1 MPEYLLIIITV
12 LIGLLVGYLARGTR
26 SAGWPRKTPSTGPPP
41 ADPKPA
47 EQEQEQA
54 QMPAPV
60 TLLHAADPKPAGQEQ
75 EQAQMPAPVTLLH
88 ANSPL
93 PDAVQPAT
101 SATGTAAILR
111 PPAVRVAK
119 EVLDVADHLDNG
131 ELALRLIEAVVL
143 LPGVSAVRPE
153 QGDGFQPRLHEWAG
167 NRITDEPTRWNTIA
181 QTLAPGAITSERTL
195 LRAAQVIVFESPE
208 QP

>member
-1 MPEYLLIIITV
+1 MPEYLLIIIAV

-26 SAGWPRKTPSTGPPP
+26 SAGWPRKIPPVVPPP
-41 ADPKPA
+41 AGPKA
-47 EQEQEQA
+47 AEQEHEQEQEQEQEQA
-54 QMPAPV
+54 ELTAAMMPP
-60 TLLHAADPKPAGQEQ
+60 
-75 EQAQMPAPVTLLH
+75 H
-88 ANSPL
+88 ANGPL
-93 PDAVQPAT
+93 SDAVPPAISAGRT
-101 SATGTAAILR
+101 SAVLF
-111 PPAVRVAK
+111 PPAVKVAT

-153 QGDGFQPRLHEWAG
+153 LGDGFQPRLHEWAG
-167 NRITDEPTRWNTIA
+167 HRITDEAAQWNTIA

-208 QP
+208 QS

>member
-1 MPEYLLIIITV
+1 MPEFLLIIITA
-12 LIGLLVGYLARGTR
+12 LAGLLVGYLARGTR
-26 SAGWPRKTPSTGPPP
+26 SAGWLRKTSSTGPPP

-54 QMPAPV
+54 RMPAPE
-60 TLLHAADPKPAGQEQ
+60 TLPDAAD
-75 EQAQMPAPVTLLH
+75 
-88 ANSPL
+88 PL
-93 PDAVQPAT
+93 PDAVQPTAN
-101 SATGTAAILR
+101 ATGALAVLS
-111 PPAVRVAK
+111 PSAVRVAT

-167 NRITDEPTRWNTIA
+167 NRITDEPARLNTIA

-208 QP
+208 QS

>member
-26 SAGWPRKTPSTGPPP
+26 SAGWPRKTSSTGPPP
-41 ADPKPA
+41 VDPKPA

-54 QMPAPV
+54 QTPTPTPTPV
-60 TLLHAADPKPAGQEQ
+60 TLPHAAGPF
-75 EQAQMPAPVTLLH
+75 
-88 ANSPL
+88 
-93 PDAVQPAT
+93 PDAVQPTA
-101 SATGTAAILR
+101 SATGTPAVPG
-111 PPAVRVAK
+111 PPAVRIAK

-167 NRITDEPTRWNTIA
+167 NRITDEPARWNTIA

-195 LRAAQVIVFESPE
+195 LRAAQVIVFESRE
-208 QP
+208 QS